1 MEKQKKDLKEF
12 ESELRPNSEFLG
24 LFRDELINIA
34 EKKSKKKKEKLLNE
48 FSKKSRIDT
57 STAIGISYFESDSS
71 DTSDTSDTST
81 YFENKKINIVNTV
94 NTAKTQNTINLTNV
108 NKKNN
113 IESKLDT
120 ETKIRMLNDEIEKS
134 KIKEN
139 SEPTIIDEIDL
150 SEYEIIK
157 LKEIVKYFVNI
168 NK

>member
-71 DTSDTSDTST
+71 DTSDTST
-81 YFENKKINIVNTV
+81 YFENKTINIVNTV

-134 KIKEN
+134 LPATN
-139 SEPTIIDEIDL
+139 
-150 SEYEIIK
+150 YQR
-157 LKEIVKYFVNI
+157 
-168 NK
+168 

>member
-1 MEKQKKDLKEF
+1 MA
-12 ESELRPNSEFLG
+12 N
-24 LFRDELINIA
+24 
-34 EKKSKKKKEKLLNE
+34 
-48 FSKKSRIDT
+48 
-57 STAIGISYFESDSS
+57 
-71 DTSDTSDTST
+71 
-81 YFENKKINIVNTV
+81 
-94 NTAKTQNTINLTNV
+94 TQNKTNLANV

>member
-57 STAIGISYFESDSS
+57 STAIGISYFESDS
-71 DTSDTSDTST
+71 SDTSDTST